1 MHLKTY
7 TIPRVQAPERL
18 EVHLTK
24 DEEKICDFLNECRS
38 YLESEKNISTT
49 CRIAGGWVRDK
60 VIPNPFT
67 REFDQYSLVAFGP

>member
-18 EVHLTK
+18 EVHLTQ
-24 DEEKICDFLNECRS
+24 DEEKICEFLNDCRS
-38 YLESEKNISTT
+38 YIESEKNISTT

-60 VIPNPFT
+60 VIQGHFT
-67 REFDQYSLVAFGP
+67 PEFNQPSLAAPGS